1 MNALLKRQL
10 RKHLQ
15 NQGVDYKEDLD
26 VFLNAVSSSYTNY
39 EEQLAMVQRAMALSS
54 DELYEANESLRKE
67 TNQQKEIIK
76 SLTNTI
82 AQLYKHSNPED
93 SNQKI
98 EETNLDALELAR
110 VIDNQTREIIESN
123 RQRDILLAQLEKQN

>member
-54 DELYEANESLRKE
+54 DELYEANEKRPVNKRRLLRVLPIRLLSCISIVILK
-67 TNQQKEIIK
+67 ILIK
-76 SLTNTI
+76 KL
-82 AQLYKHSNPED
+82 KKP
-93 SNQKI
+93 
-98 EETNLDALELAR
+98 
-110 VIDNQTREIIESN
+110 
-123 RQRDILLAQLEKQN
+123 ILMP